1 MSEDYREDINQN
13 VPARRGWTRWWS
25 RKEWA
30 KVVPGGESTLQVID
44 LLLRGI
50 WWWVQPSGALTFPG
64 LPDLVVYFA
73 LILVKAVFVFA
84 LSLAVCA
91 MVVFVIWLTK
101 KLWRAWQQRS

>member
-30 KVVPGGESTLQVID
+30 KVVPGGESTLRAIR
-44 LLLRGI
+44 LLLGGI
-50 WWWVQPSGALTFPG
+50 WSWVQPVGALSFPG
-64 LPDLVVYFA
+64 LPDLVVWAAFA
-73 LILVKAVFVFA
+73 LIKAYFLPLAACALLVFFV
-84 LSLAVCA
+84 
-91 MVVFVIWLTK
+91 WLTK